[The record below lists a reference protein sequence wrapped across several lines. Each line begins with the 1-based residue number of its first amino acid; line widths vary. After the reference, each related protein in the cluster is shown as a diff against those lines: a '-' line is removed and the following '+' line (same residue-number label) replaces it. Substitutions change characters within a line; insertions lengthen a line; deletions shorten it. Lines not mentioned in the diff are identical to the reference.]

1 MFAISV
7 TLYNVWISR
16 LMTRTLW
23 IYEFPLDSW
32 FTNSNQKHGMLSAII
47 AISGLMT
54 LPCHIS
60 FACLMLEALPESL
73 LNLLFSVIR
82 FYCKSR
88 LIGHDESNLNATLI
102 WFRSF
107 AGQYY
112 VNDRPSNWRLE
123 SGQSVTAQSL
133 RQMAFFVKF
142 VSKKSP
148 HNKHLLQSPDSR
160 NFVIPERKHFGY
172 CL

>member
-1 MFAISV
+1 
-7 TLYNVWISR
+7 
-16 LMTRTLW
+16 
-23 IYEFPLDSW
+23 
-32 FTNSNQKHGMLSAII
+32 MLSAII

-102 WFRSF
+102 
-107 AGQYY
+107 
-112 VNDRPSNWRLE
+112 
-123 SGQSVTAQSL
+123 
-133 RQMAFFVKF
+133 
-142 VSKKSP
+142 
-148 HNKHLLQSPDSR
+148 
-160 NFVIPERKHFGY
+160 
-172 CL
+172 